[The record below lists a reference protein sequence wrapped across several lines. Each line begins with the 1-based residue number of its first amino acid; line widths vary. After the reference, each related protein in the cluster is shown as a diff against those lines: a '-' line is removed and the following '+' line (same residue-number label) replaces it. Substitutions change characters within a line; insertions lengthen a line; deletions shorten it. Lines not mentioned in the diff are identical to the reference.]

1 MTDVSVLRMTD
12 VNKLVSIVVG
22 LLLLAL
28 AFTSFPASTFAQ
40 RETTCAAEVVVQAG
54 DTLSSL
60 AGRYLGNL
68 SAYNAIV
75 EATNA
80 RAAVDA
86 SYARITN
93 PNALVVGMKLC
104 LPASGAVVSNAGSLS
119 APVLAATRQPTATPT
134 PPGTPTAT
142 PTPTVTPTSRVPV
155 RDLDMMTIEWARGQ
169 SYPGSPITIERT
181 LEPGANY
188 NRYYASYRSEGLKIY
203 ALLTVPNGPK
213 PATGWPV
220 IVFNHGYIPPEIYRT
235 TERYIAYV
243 DGFARSGY
251 IVFRPD
257 YRGHASSEGE
267 PTGAYGSPNYTFD
280 VLNAVASLKQYPD
293 ADPNR
298 IGMWGHSMGGY
309 LTLRS
314 MVINQDVK
322 VGVIWAGVVANHTD
336 MMRNWRRSQPWTPPP
351 SMPQRARRW
360 REELIAKFG
369 TPEENPQFWASISA
383 NTYLAEISGPIQL
396 HHGTADTDVPVEFSA
411 TLKAEM
417 DQAGKTAEYYVY
429 DGDNHNLSINFNTA
443 MQRSIAFFDR
453 YLKPQG

>member
-1 MTDVSVLRMTD
+1 MNKTVSVLS
-12 VNKLVSIVVG
+12 VFA
-22 LLLLAL
+22 LLAL
-28 AFTSFPASTFAQ
+28 VVTFLPTTTLAQ
-40 RETTCAAEVVVQAG
+40 REGTCATEVVVQAG
-54 DTLSSL
+54 DTLSTL

-68 SAYNAIV
+68 STYNAIV

-86 SYARITN
+86 TYARLTN
-93 PNALVVGMKLC
+93 PNAIAVGMKLC
-104 LPASGAVVSNAGSLS
+104 IPGTGGVTTNAGGPSL
-119 APVLAATRQPTATPT
+119 PPTSVIQQLIVTPT
-134 PPGTPTAT
+134 PAGTPTVT
-142 PTPTVTPTSRVPV
+142 PTPTATPTSRVPV
-155 RDLDMMTIEWARGQ
+155 RDLEPQTIEWARGQ
-169 SYPGSPITIERT
+169 RYPGSPITIEQT

-188 NRYYASYRSEGLKIY
+188 SRYYASYLSEGLKIY
-203 ALLTVPNGPK
+203 ALLTVPNGAK

-220 IVFNHGYIPPEIYRT
+220 IVFDHGYIPPEIYRT

-251 IVFRPD
+251 IVFRID

-267 PTGAYGSPNYTFD
+267 ATGAYGSPDYTFD
-280 VLNAVASLKQYPD
+280 VLNAVASIKQYPD

-314 MVINQDVK
+314 MVISKDVK

-336 MMRNWRRSQPWTPPP
+336 MMYNWRRSQPWTPPP
-351 SMPQRARRW
+351 SMPARSRRW
-360 REELIAKFG
+360 REELIAKHG
-369 TPEENPQFWASISA
+369 TPEENPAFWASISA
-383 NTYLAEISGPIQL
+383 NTYLQDISGPIQL
-396 HHGTADTDVPVEFSA
+396 HHGTADGDVPIEFSA
-411 TLKAEM
+411 TLKQQL
-417 DQAGKTAEYYVY
+417 DQAGKTSEYYVY
-429 DGDNHNLSINFNTA
+429 EGDNHNLSGNFNTA